1 MSHWARSSEKVD
13 CNNFDWVQE
22 LPDHMHLY
30 ANWKDSPI
38 VEKLMQTDF
47 PKVDAVYY
55 TKSFSEEP
63 CLFLKQ
69 LVGYLDTHGYKVYWK
84 DLTLPEV
91 RHLGVVSKIIIPKM
105 IPLSQSQNIRWLG
118 NLHPN
123 PTKAIVNQYPHPF
136 A

>member
-1 MSHWARSSEKVD
+1 MSLFLFEQCLIGLDPLRKLIVITLISED
-13 CNNFDWVQE
+13 
-22 LPDHMHLY
+22 
-30 ANWKDSPI
+30 
-38 VEKLMQTDF
+38 
-47 PKVDAVYY
+47 
-55 TKSFSEEP
+55 P

>member
-1 MSHWARSSEKVD
+1 
-13 CNNFDWVQE
+13 
-22 LPDHMHLY
+22 
-30 ANWKDSPI
+30 
-38 VEKLMQTDF
+38 MQTDF

-55 TKSFSEEP
+55 TKSFSEDP

-69 LVGYLDTHGYKVYWK
+69 LVGY
-84 DLTLPEV
+84 LPEV